1 MPKLKEQPK
10 WVLDLRED
18 IKDQQR
24 FGWSVREK
32 KGSVEVIRYW
42 ADTGKRQSAVLPI
55 EWRKENKRDILNAL
69 HGIQAALNK
78 GLNLKDAVRLNFE
91 VAAGP
96 KPTTNWME
104 IFQRWKTWKLEN
116 GKVRKESSFDK
127 NDGRRVLLLIER
139 LESADAPTNGDGA
152 IEAMRFN
159 RQGEGA
165 PGTRERRLRIEASA
179 QFLNHAV
186 DKCGASKRWR
196 PDSAVIKDSIGE
208 LDDNTEQ
215 APQAGQAVPLSDEQ
229 IIKLWFSINDTRW
242 RNVVALLACFGLRGV
257 ELLYCRPYNPKK
269 PRESKADGEYKGLWV
284 TYTKHT
290 TKGTTDERFVPYC
303 NPKDFRIAQR
313 TMRELAWNKD
323 SALPPLGTTDGA
335 VSGAISTY
343 LNRNK
348 VWKEFKA
355 AAKEAGLGRISV
367 YSFRH
372 AFALRA
378 AARGIPPRRAA
389 NAMGHSYKV
398 HCDTYSK
405 YVDMDGTGRAFEEAE
420 ERANGDGPD
429 WSEVDW
435 KNVDGSRWVELEN
448 AARSTDPGDTKAI
461 AKLLKNSD

>member
-78 GLNLKDAVRLNFE
+78 GLSLKDAVRLNFE

-116 GKVRKESSFDK
+116 GKIRKESSFDK

-139 LESADAPTNGDGA
+139 LNAPDGPTNGDGA

-165 PGTRERRLRIEASA
+165 PGSRERRLRIEASV
-179 QFLNHAV
+179 QYLNFAV
-186 DKCGASKRWR
+186 SKCGAAKRWR
-196 PDSAVIKDSIGE
+196 SDSAVIKECIGDAIE
-208 LDDNTEQ
+208 NEAK

-229 IIKLWFSINDTRW
+229 IIKLWFSINDARW
-242 RNVVALLACFGLRGV
+242 RNVITLLSCFGLRGV
-257 ELLYCRPYNPKK
+257 ELKHFRPHNTQK
-269 PRESKADGEYKGLWV
+269 PNQTKAGGDYDSLKV
-284 TYTKHT
+284 TYRKHT
-290 TKGTTDERFVPYC
+290 AKGTTPDRVAHPC
-303 NPKDFRIAQR
+303 SPKNFPIAR
-313 TMRELAWNKD
+313 APCTGCRSW
-323 SALPPLGTTDGA
+323 
-335 VSGAISTY
+335 
-343 LNRNK
+343 
-348 VWKEFKA
+348 
-355 AAKEAGLGRISV
+355 
-367 YSFRH
+367 
-372 AFALRA
+372 ALRC
-378 AARGIPPRRAA
+378 
-389 NAMGHSYKV
+389 
-398 HCDTYSK
+398 HCRHW
-405 YVDMDGTGRAFEEAE
+405 GRMM
-420 ERANGDGPD
+420 
-429 WSEVDW
+429 V
-435 KNVDGSRWVELEN
+435 
-448 AARSTDPGDTKAI
+448 T
-461 AKLLKNSD
+461 